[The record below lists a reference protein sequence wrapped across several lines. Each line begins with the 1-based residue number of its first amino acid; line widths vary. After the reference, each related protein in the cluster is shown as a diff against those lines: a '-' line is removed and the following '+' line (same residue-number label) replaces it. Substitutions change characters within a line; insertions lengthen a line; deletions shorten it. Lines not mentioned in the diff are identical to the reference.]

1 VLGVRFDAMR
11 SELRIPV
18 LALAVV
24 GLALVA
30 LGAVYLSV
38 ECQSLPSFLGPSRG
52 DTSPRT
58 GLGALATALGLI
70 TLAGAALAARR
81 RG

>member
-1 VLGVRFDAMR
+1 MR
-11 SELRIPV
+11 AELRPSVLV
-18 LALAVV
+18 LAAI

-38 ECQSLPSFLGPSRG
+38 ECQALPSFLGPSRG

-58 GLGALATALGLI
+58 GLGLIAAALGL
-70 TLAGAALAARR
+70 LVLGGAILAARR